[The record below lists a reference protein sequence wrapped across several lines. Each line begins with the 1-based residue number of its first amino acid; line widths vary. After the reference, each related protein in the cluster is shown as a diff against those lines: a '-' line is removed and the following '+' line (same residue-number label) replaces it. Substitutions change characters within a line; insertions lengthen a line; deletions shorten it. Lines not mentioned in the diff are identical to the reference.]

1 MPPSNTE
8 LAEPRQTAFCWGVDD
23 AASDALA
30 DAGAAEV
37 TPTFPMDAFWA
48 DGDGQAGGQAD
59 GDGAPE
65 PCFSTRRGALFAGDC
80 MSVLPLLRSETVD
93 TVFADPPFNIG
104 KKYGKRTNDNR
115 ADDEYLDW
123 CREWLAECVRVL
135 KPGGA
140 LFLYNLPRW
149 NVELGAF
156 IGQQD
161 DMLFRHWIAVEMGA
175 CMPIA
180 GRLHPSHYSL
190 LYYTKGKPKTFRRVR
205 TPIAL
210 CRHCGGDIKDY
221 GGHRNKLNPKGI
233 TLKDVWTDVP
243 PVRHAK
249 YKSGDRKANAL
260 STKLLERVV
269 EISTEPGDVVLDPFG
284 GSGTTFAVCEAKDRR
299 WIGMELDFADV
310 VADRLRS
317 GDLAHHK
324 NTDVVDLPE

>member
-1 MPPSNTE
+1 MTPPDTE
-8 LAEPRQTAFCWGVDD
+8 LAEPRQGSFCWE
-23 AASDALA
+23 
-30 DAGAAEV
+30 AGALSTAERLS
-37 TPTFPMDAFWA
+37 PDELWAEDA
-48 DGDGQAGGQAD
+48 
-59 GDGAPE
+59 E
-65 PCFSTRRGALFAGDC
+65 PLEPSFATARGALFSGDC
-80 MSVLPLLRSETVD
+80 MDVLPRLRSESID

-104 KKYGKRTNDNR
+104 KTYGKRTNDNR

-123 CREWLAECVRVL
+123 CRTWLAECVRVL

-156 IGQQD
+156 IGRQEG
-161 DMLFRHWIAVEMGA
+161 MLFRHWIAVEMGA

-190 LYYTKGKPKTFRRVR
+190 LYYTKGKPKTFRRIR
-205 TPIAL
+205 TPITA

-249 YKSGDRKANAL
+249 YKSGKRKANAL
-260 STKLLERVV
+260 STKLLDRVV

-284 GSGTTFAVCEAKDRR
+284 GSGTTFAVCEEKDRR
-299 WIGMELDFADV
+299 WIGIELDFADV
-310 VADRLRS
+310 VADRLS
-317 GDLAHHK
+317 SDVLAHHK
-324 NTDVVDLPE
+324 NTDVLDVRE